1 VWYSLATLEDGR
13 TTMRVQIRTGKVQ
26 GRTYYNVVIFGTT
39 QVLYSGGRQGCLQ
52 YAREQGW
59 KVVSG

>member
-1 VWYSLATLEDGR
+1 
-13 TTMRVQIRTGKVQ
+13 MRVQIRTGKVQ